1 MFIDLVLP
9 KSNEKEFIEI
19 AEKLKIDGLCF
30 VYSFKNKEDFLK
42 KNEKMK
48 NLQEKTKLKLF
59 SGIIADSR
67 NISKAKKLSKI
78 VIYKFVIYKSTGND
92 RHAIEKSKTN
102 IIFDLE
108 TVAARDS
115 MHHRNSGLNQIL
127 CRLANKN
134 NIMIGFSF
142 SGILNTDGITRSQ
155 ILGRLMQNIR
165 LCRKYKVKAVIA
177 SFAEKPYDLRS
188 YPDLKSVFISTG
200 MHPKEA
206 KDSLESIYKQL
217 S

>member
-19 AEKLKIDGLCF
+19 ADKLGISGICF
-30 VYSFKNKEDFLK
+30 IYKFKNKNDFLQNQDK
-42 KNEKMK
+42 VNK
-48 NLQEKTKLKLF
+48 LQEKTEIKLSIGL
-59 SGIIADSR
+59 IADSK
-67 NISKAKKLSKI
+67 NISKAKKLAKI
-78 VIYKFVIYKSTGND
+78 VIYKSIGND
-92 RHAIEKSKTN
+92 RHAIEKSKAN
-102 IIFDLE
+102 VVFDLE
-108 TVAARDS
+108 TIATKDS

-127 CRLANKN
+127 CKLANKN
-134 NIMIGFSF
+134 NVMIGFSF
-142 SGILNTDGITRSQ
+142 STILNEERMIRSQ

-165 LCRKYKVKAVIA
+165 LCRKYKVKTVIA

-188 YPDLKSVFISTG
+188 CYDLKSVFISLG

-206 KDSLESIYKQL
+206 KDSLEEIYKCL

>member
-9 KSNEKEFIEI
+9 KNNEKEFIEI
-19 AEKLKIDGLCF
+19 AERLKINGLCF

-48 NLQEKTKLKLF
+48 NLQEKTEIKLF

-78 VIYKFVIYKSTGND
+78 VIYKSTGND

-142 SGILNTDGITRSQ
+142 SGILNTDGITKSQ
-155 ILGRLMQNIR
+155 ILGRMMQNIR
-165 LCRKYKVKAVIA
+165 LCRKYKVKAAIA
-177 SFAEKPYDLRS
+177 SFAEKPYDMRPC
-188 YPDLKSVFISTG
+188 PDLKSVFISLG

-206 KDSLESIYKQL
+206 NDSLENIHKQL